1 MVLLLLIYTGLLVYL
16 GRIGRRKAANLD
28 FITGGRQFTAKQVF
42 FMISALWCSWIF
54 IVEVESAYLFG
65 ISAIWFGMG
74 VGIMAIAGGV
84 LLNSPFSKLTYV
96 TNSGILGERYGTLA
110 GSITGA
116 VLSITFPI
124 FAMSNVLAAAAF
136 IEAVMG
142 WKLLATLVGT
152 VVVMLSYI
160 LYGGIWALAYVQ
172 IANFVIISVGL
183 LVGAVFAVHAI
194 PITTAASLLPARYV
208 KWNGV
213 GVSTILV
220 WIFSD
225 LLAVVSAQAE
235 FQILMA
241 ASDRQIARRGL
252 RWAMVSVG
260 TFSVLSAVIGICV
273 KAATANRHLQGILAF
288 PEFFLRYT
296 PKGVATAMALAVWA
310 SALAWSAPLMFS
322 GASSMGADV
331 INPLLGSKI
340 GSRAK
345 LCVQICLP
353 IQAMLV
359 VSYALARPDHLA
371 WWQMFSL
378 TIRNGAIFA
387 PTIALLAWPV
397 VDKGAAIVSMS
408 LGSGSGLLW
417 NMLGSFSTRHFVLG
431 IDPVWVGAIVGIVSL
446 VVATLLL
453 GIGSY
458 RVNISAANSR
468 FGWLS
473 MATMAGCGV
482 LVASG
487 REPHSIAGPLV
498 LTVALS
504 VLGLCALVVQ
514 KHDII

>member
-16 GRIGRRKAANLD
+16 GRLGRRKAANLD

-65 ISAIWFGMG
+65 ISAIWFGVG
-74 VGIMAIAGGV
+74 VGIMAVAGGV

-96 TNSGILGERYGTLA
+96 TNSGLLGKRFGTLA
-110 GSITGA
+110 GSITG
-116 VLSITFPI
+116 VVFSLTFPI
-124 FAMSNVLAAAAF
+124 FAMANVLAAAAF
-136 IEAVMG
+136 IQSVTG
-142 WKLLATLVGT
+142 WRLLITLVGT
-152 VVVMLSYI
+152 VAVMLSYI

-172 IANFVIISVGL
+172 IANFIMITVGL
-183 LVGAVFAVHAI
+183 LVGVAFSIHAV
-194 PITTAASLLPARYV
+194 PISLASSLLPARYI

-241 ASDRQIARRGL
+241 ASDRRIACRGL
-252 RWAMVSVG
+252 RWAMVSIG
-260 TFSVLSAVIGICV
+260 IFSVLSAVIGVCV
-273 KAATANRHLQGILAF
+273 KAATANGHLQGILAF
-288 PEFFLRYT
+288 PEFFLHYT
-296 PKGVATAMALAVWA
+296 PKGVATVMALAVWA

-331 INPLLGSKI
+331 INPLLGSEI

-345 LCVQICLP
+345 LCVQVCLP
-353 IQAMLV
+353 IQAILV
-359 VSYALARPDHLA
+359 VTYALVRPDHLA

-397 VDKGAAIVSMS
+397 VKKGAAVISLS

-417 NMLGSFSTRHFVLG
+417 NVLGGFSTRKFVLG
-431 IDPVWVGAIVGIVSL
+431 VDPVWVGAIVGIVSL
-446 VVATLLL
+446 VGATLLL
-453 GIGSY
+453 GAGSY
-458 RVNISAANSR
+458 RVKMSAANSR
-468 FGWLS
+468 LGWLA
-473 MATMAGCGV
+473 MAILVACGV
-482 LVASG
+482 LVLSG
-487 REPHSIAGPLV
+487 QEPHAIVGPLV
-498 LTVALS
+498 LAVALS
-504 VLGLCALVVQ
+504 VFALCALVVQ
-514 KHDII
+514 KA